1 MILINLTRYFCIH
14 LVTLPY
20 ATSSVIRDHP
30 MSFPRRCFI
39 SDDCIKDLDGV
50 RLGIEYIEMRGY
62 HASNAS

>member
-1 MILINLTRYFCIH
+1 MVSVKSSGDKVEINFYR
-14 LVTLPY
+14 PG
-20 ATSSVIRDHP
+20 
-30 MSFPRRCFI
+30 FPPACFI

>member
-1 MILINLTRYFCIH
+1 MSQWKVLN
-14 LVTLPY
+14 
-20 ATSSVIRDHP
+20 SSKFR
-30 MSFPRRCFI
+30 SGFPPPCFI

>member
-1 MILINLTRYFCIH
+1 MEITRKWVGKKIAANTGPHVIH
-14 LVTLPY
+14 SLF
-20 ATSSVIRDHP
+20 R
-30 MSFPRRCFI
+30 SFPRRCFI